1 MYDDKKKY
9 RTRFFTNKNRLKV
22 HYTVSTKNIAE
33 IVLSNQQRL
42 MWLEEDEAGVIF
54 LAT

>member
-1 MYDDKKKY
+1 MMIRKNIEPV
-9 RTRFFTNKNRLKV
+9 FFTNKNRLKV